1 MALGASTFSNLGGA
15 VSDLFAGM
23 GAEDKADLAAQGLQ
37 LTAQGTLITAQGTQI
52 NAEALR
58 TKAAGD
64 TAESE
69 NYDLAAALAT
79 ANSAYTAQSTRIQ
92 QAQTDRQITQTI
104 GTQRAGVA
112 GAGFASGGSA
122 GDLLRDSA
130 SQGALAK
137 GVLANQGLITEA
149 GFDEQAKSYT
159 TLATTGRATAAAEM
173 DMANQTDAIAVQQ
186 QKLAAGQQQLAVQTQ
201 IAGQKAAEGDFLSS
215 AIKGVAA
222 VASIAML

>member
-1 MALGASTFSNLGGA
+1 MALGASTFSDLGGA
-15 VSDLFAGM
+15 VSDIFAGM
-23 GAEDKADLAAQGLQ
+23 GAQDKADLAAQGLE

-79 ANSAYTAQSTRIQ
+79 ANEAYTAQSTRIQ
-92 QAQTDRQITQTI
+92 QSQTDRQITQTI
-104 GTQRAGVA
+104 GTQQAGVA
-112 GAGFASGGSA
+112 GSGFSSGGSA

-149 GFDEQAKSYT
+149 GFNEQATSYT

-173 DMANQTDAIAVQQ
+173 DMANQTDTIAGE
-186 QKLAAGQQQLAVQTQ
+186 QKQLAAGQQQLAAATQ
-201 IAGQKAAEGDFLSS
+201 AAGSSAATGDFL
-215 AIKGVAA
+215 AGAVKGIAA
-222 VASIAML
+222 LATLA